1 MGFKDLRQFI
11 AALEKTGD
19 VVKIQKEVD
28 WDLEL
33 GAIGRRAYELS
44 QPAQWFQKIKD
55 YPAEYT
61 VFNGSVGTWRRLA
74 IALGLPPE
82 TPVRE
87 LYDVYEKREQ
97 KPIKPKM
104 VKTGECK
111 DNITTGD
118 KIDLYKL
125 PTPMLHDG
133 DGGRYLGTWDV
144 VVSKDPETN
153 WSNWGMY
160 RFMIHDKN
168 TLTGYPAPFS
178 HLAMMLMRRYIPNKK
193 PMPIAIVIGCEP
205 MCHMVATAGYG
216 INVDEADYAGALGQ
230 APVELVKCETSDLM
244 VPAHSE
250 IVIEGEILPDQTAP
264 EGPFG
269 EYPGYRS
276 GQTGGGLLCRVNA
289 ITHRNSP
296 IMTVIALGTPPD
308 DSSIGASLTAGVAMK
323 RRLLRHGIEVTGVY
337 VPPEGVTHLIVVG
350 VKKGG
355 GDVARQIIE
364 IFTAR
369 RAMTS
374 KVIVVDEDVDPF
386 NMGEVLHAFATKCHP
401 GKGIYVTTYEGRA
414 NALTP
419 CYSPEERRKLTGAG
433 VAFDSTWPLEWDRDT
448 EVPIKSSFTGTFS
461 KETQQKVL
469 KNWKSYG
476 FK

>member
-1 MGFKDLRQFI
+1 
-11 AALEKTGD
+11 
-19 VVKIQKEVD
+19 
-28 WDLEL
+28 
-33 GAIGRRAYELS
+33 
-44 QPAQWFQKIKD
+44 
-55 YPAEYT
+55 
-61 VFNGSVGTWRRLA
+61 
-74 IALGLPPE
+74 
-82 TPVRE
+82 
-87 LYDVYEKREQ
+87 
-97 KPIKPKM
+97 
-104 VKTGECK
+104 
-111 DNITTGD
+111 
-118 KIDLYKL
+118 
-125 PTPMLHDG
+125 
-133 DGGRYLGTWDV
+133 
-144 VVSKDPETN
+144 
-153 WSNWGMY
+153 
-160 RFMIHDKN
+160 
-168 TLTGYPAPFS
+168 
-178 HLAMMLMRRYIPNKK
+178 
-193 PMPIAIVIGCEP
+193 
-205 MCHMVATAGYG
+205 
-216 INVDEADYAGALGQ
+216 
-230 APVELVKCETSDLM
+230 
-244 VPAHSE
+244 
-250 IVIEGEILPDQTAP
+250 
-264 EGPFG
+264 
-269 EYPGYRS
+269 
-276 GQTGGGLLCRVNA
+276 
-289 ITHRNSP
+289 
-296 IMTVIALGTPPD
+296 MTVIALGTPPD